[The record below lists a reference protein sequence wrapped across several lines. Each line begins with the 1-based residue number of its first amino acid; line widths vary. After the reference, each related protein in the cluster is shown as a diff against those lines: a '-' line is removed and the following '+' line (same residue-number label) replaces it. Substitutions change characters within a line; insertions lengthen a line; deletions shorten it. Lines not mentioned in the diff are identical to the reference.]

1 MAGYYIDV
9 CGVPWS
15 IPVWTGGAVN
25 DHVMNR
31 YYEGAEGANVPIVPP
46 ESDMVLSMQTDQ
58 GGNFVNDP
66 IFLTKVW
73 ETELYYRMD
82 KDTRRTIIYYLHP
95 VTKDYVLVGER
106 TPSLYNQINN
116 IVGTN
121 AYSIKDMGF
130 CLTLDLG
137 TARGVFPTGDR
148 CFPRLCVAFMYGVF
162 AQQLKYDP
170 IHQVHT
176 LEKATLLRDVYSIPS
191 PLNLVNTA
199 NPAPLKDWWSRLGYN
214 KDSPLF
220 SCAGYCDSSSF
231 NIGGKMCQD
240 GVLPID
246 EASYKEWLDSTYR
259 DDPYAPIDP
268 SQSGGGDGNFHRFS
282 ENINIPDLPSIN
294 AVDTGFITM
303 YAPNT
308 VDLHSLASYMWN
320 SSIFDLNQFKK
331 LFANPMDA
339 ILGLTIVPC
348 EPIAP
353 TRETVAIG
361 NIDTGINMPRLASQW
376 QRIDMGTI
384 DCYKFFGSYLDYDP
398 YTKID
403 IYLPFIGIRPLKMD
417 DVMGKSIN
425 LVYHVDFLSGS
436 CVAFIACNDSV
447 LYTFT
452 GQLAGSVPINGNDMT
467 NVVNGMLAITGT
479 AVGAVASGGATLGA
493 SLLSSA
499 HAVMG
504 MKPQIERGG
513 NASSITGL
521 IAHQR
526 PFLIFAYPNVC
537 LPSSQSHLEG
547 YPSFV
552 TKTLGDCKGYVEVYK
567 VQLTNIDA
575 TEDEKGMIEAL
586 LKEGV
591 FV

>member
-15 IPVWTGGAVN
+15 IPVWNGGAVN
-25 DHVMNR
+25 TRQMR
-31 YYEGAEGANVPIVPP
+31 KYYEGVDGGSNPIIP
-46 ESDMVLSMQTDQ
+46 SKTDMVLSMQTDSE
-58 GGNFVNDP
+58 GNFVNDP
-66 IFLTKVW
+66 FFLTKIW
-73 ETELYYRMD
+73 NTELYYRMD
-82 KDTRRTIIYYLHP
+82 FATRRTLVYYLHP
-95 VTKDYVLVGER
+95 VTKAYVLVGDH
-106 TPSLYNQINN
+106 TPTQYTSIND

-121 AYSIKDMGF
+121 AYDITDMGF
-130 CLTLDLG
+130 CIVLDVA
-137 TARGVFPTGDR
+137 TARGVFPDGDR
-148 CFPRLCVAFMYGVF
+148 CFPRLSIAFMYGCL
-162 AQQLKYDP
+162 ARQLKYDP
-170 IHQVHT
+170 IQQGYV
-176 LEKATLLRDVYSIPS
+176 LEKATLLKDVYS
-191 PLNLVNTA
+191 T
-199 NPAPLKDWWSRLGYN
+199 PAPISLVDVDNQGPLYDWWGRLGYK
-214 KDSPLF
+214 KDSPQF
-220 SCAGYCDSSSF
+220 TAIGYCDSSSF

-282 ENINIPDLPSIN
+282 ENINIPDLPAID

-308 VDLHSLASYMWN
+308 VDLHSLASYMW
-320 SSIFDLNQFKK
+320 STSFDYNQFRK

-339 ILGLTIVPC
+339 ILGLTILPC
-348 EPIAP
+348 QPIAP
-353 TRETVAIG
+353 TRETVVIG
-361 NIDTGINMPRLASQW
+361 NVDTGINMPRLASQW

-384 DCYKFFGSYLDYDP
+384 NCYKYFGSYLDFDP
-398 YTKID
+398 YTKIE
-403 IYLPFIGIRPLKMD
+403 IYLPFIGIRALKMD
-417 DVMGKSIN
+417 DVMGKDLN
-425 LVYHVDFLSGS
+425 VTYHVDFLSGS
-436 CVAFIACNDSV
+436 CVAFISCNDSV

-452 GQLAGSVPINGNDMT
+452 GQLAGNVPINGNDMSQ
-467 NVVNGMLAITGT
+467 VVNGAIAVTG
-479 AVGAVASGGATLGA
+479 AVVGAVATSGATLPA

-499 HAVMG
+499 NAVMA

-513 NASSITGL
+513 NASSLTGL
-521 IAHQR
+521 ISHQR
-526 PFLIFAYPNVC
+526 PFLIITYPNVC

-552 TKTLGDCKGYVEVYK
+552 TKTLGDCNGYVEVYK
-567 VQLTNIDA
+567 VQLTNIEA
-575 TEDEKGMIEAL
+575 TEDEKGIIETM